1 MMNTGPDGYDV
12 VLADPLWSYHGSQ
25 TKPAAAAKHYDTM
38 SDNDL
43 LTFTGITDR
52 LTPRGVL
59 FMWATGPRLDF
70 ALQCLDAWGLT
81 FRGVAFVWVKTRQDG
96 TPVGAQGV
104 RPSTVKPTT
113 EFVLAA
119 SRVRKGRPLPLHDEA
134 VRQVVLAPRQE
145 HSRKPD
151 DVHAA
156 LERMYPSARKLEMFA
171 RRARPGWDAWGNQA
185 PTTATAA

>member
-1 MMNTGPDGYDV
+1 MNAGPDGYDV
-12 VLADPLWSYHGSQ
+12 ILADPPWSYHGSQ

-38 SDNDL
+38 PDDDL
-43 LTFTGITDR
+43 LGFTGIIDR
-52 LTPRGVL
+52 LTPRGLL

-70 ALQCLDAWGLT
+70 AMECLTAWGLT
-81 FRGVAFVWVKTRQDG
+81 FRGVAFVWVKTRRDG

-119 SRVRKGRPLPLHDEA
+119 SRVRKGRPLPLRDEA

-151 DVHAA
+151 EVHDA
-156 LERMYPSARKLEMFA
+156 LERMYPDARKLEMFA

-185 PTTATAA
+185 PTSSAAA